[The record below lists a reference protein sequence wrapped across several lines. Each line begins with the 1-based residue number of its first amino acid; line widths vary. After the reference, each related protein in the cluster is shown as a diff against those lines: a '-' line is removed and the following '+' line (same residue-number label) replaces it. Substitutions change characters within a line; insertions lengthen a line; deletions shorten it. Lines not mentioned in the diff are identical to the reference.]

1 MNAMREFIIGTETV
15 DKNEKRANMAL
26 IKKEEKAEAKEA
38 GKMTKE
44 DLNEKLYYFYNN
56 GGPIMDI

>member
-1 MNAMREFIIGTETV
+1 MNAMREFITGTETAE
-15 DKNEKRANMAL
+15 KNEKRTNMAL
-26 IKKEEKAEAKEA
+26 VKNEEKSAAKEA

-56 GGPIMDI
+56 GGPVMDI